1 MKNEEYYIIFIFFNI
16 IETVI
21 KSDEIRSVLKILKS
35 KRIILKVE
43 KNFIS
48 YIIY

>member
-21 KSDEIRSVLKILKS
+21 KSDEIRSVLKILKVS
-35 KRIILKVE
+35 TL
-43 KNFIS
+43 F
-48 YIIY
+48 

>member
-35 KRIILKVE
+35 KHIILKVE